1 MLFQNSK
8 HPIELKVTHLNKVYD
23 NRKEQLELATK
34 DSKSL
39 KRSLKKALA
48 EKFDNVKKSKDN
60 DKQGKVYVLDF
71 HGDIKASHVL
81 QLREEINALLTNS
94 NAGDEVVVR
103 LESGGGLVHSYGLAA
118 AQLAR
123 IKEAGLKLTVCVDKI
138 AASGGYMMACVAD
151 TILSAPFAVVGSI
164 GVVAQVPNFHDLLEK
179 HDIDV
184 DVFTAGKYKRTVTVF
199 GKNDDEDKQKFQE
212 ELEQTHALFKDFI
225 NTYRPQLDL
234 DEVAT
239 GEHWY
244 GSDALALKLVDKLQ
258 TSDSYLLEKI
268 QDQQVYALHSRQKP
282 TMAEKLG
289 FANTVKAG
297 VESLVKTG
305 VAVAVDTLA
314 EKLPEALMHL
324 EQRKNIN
331 L

>member
-23 NRKEQLELATK
+23 SRKEQLALVTK

-39 KRSLKKALA
+39 KGSLKKALA
-48 EKFDNVKKSKDN
+48 EKFDNAKKRKDSE
-60 DKQGKVYVLDF
+60 KGKVYVLDF
-71 HGDIKASHVL
+71 YGDIKASHVL

-94 NAGDEVVVR
+94 TAGDEVVVR

-123 IKEAGLKLTVCVDKI
+123 IKEAGLTLTVCVDKI

-151 TILSAPFAVVGSI
+151 TILAAPFAVVGSI
-164 GVVAQVPNFHDLLEK
+164 GVVAQIPNFHDLLEK

-199 GKNDDEDKQKFQE
+199 GKNDEEDKQKFQE
-212 ELEQTHALFKDFI
+212 ELEQTHVLFKDFI

-234 DEVAT
+234 EKVAT

-244 GSDALALKLVDKLQ
+244 GSDALALNLVDKLQ

-268 QDQQVYALHSRQKP
+268 KDQQVYALHSRQKP
-282 TMAEKLG
+282 TLAEKLG
-289 FANTVKAG
+289 FANSVQMG

-305 VAVAVDTLA
+305 VTVAVNTLA
-314 EKLPEALMHL
+314 EKLPEALTRL
-324 EQRKNIN
+324 EQTKKF
-331 L
+331 

>member
-23 NRKEQLELATK
+23 SRKEQLALVTK

-39 KRSLKKALA
+39 KGSLKKALA
-48 EKFDNVKKSKDN
+48 EKFDNAKKRKDSE
-60 DKQGKVYVLDF
+60 KGKVYVLDF

-94 NAGDEVVVR
+94 TAGDEVVVR

-123 IKEAGLKLTVCVDKI
+123 IKEAGLTLTVCVDKI

-151 TILSAPFAVVGSI
+151 TILAAPFAVVGSI
-164 GVVAQVPNFHDLLEK
+164 GVVAQIPNFHDLLEK

-199 GKNDDEDKQKFQE
+199 GKNDEEDKQKFQE
-212 ELEQTHALFKDFI
+212 ELEQTHVLFKDFI

-234 DEVAT
+234 EKVAT

-244 GSDALALKLVDKLQ
+244 GSDALALNLVDKLQ

-268 QDQQVYALHSRQKP
+268 KDQQVYALHSRQKP
-282 TMAEKLG
+282 TLAEKLG
-289 FANTVKAG
+289 FANSVQMG

-305 VAVAVDTLA
+305 VTVAVNTLA
-314 EKLPEALMHL
+314 EKLPEALTRL
-324 EQRKNIN
+324 EQTKKF
-331 L
+331 

>member
-23 NRKEQLELATK
+23 SRKEQLALVTK

-39 KRSLKKALA
+39 KGSLKKALA
-48 EKFDNVKKSKDN
+48 EKFDNAKKRKDSE
-60 DKQGKVYVLDF
+60 KGKVYVLDF

-94 NAGDEVVVR
+94 IAGDEVVVR

-123 IKEAGLKLTVCVDKI
+123 IKEAGLTLTVCVDKI

-151 TILSAPFAVVGSI
+151 TILAAPFAVVGSI
-164 GVVAQVPNFHDLLEK
+164 GVVAQIPNFHDLLEK

-199 GKNDDEDKQKFQE
+199 GKNDEEDKQKFQE
-212 ELEQTHALFKDFI
+212 ELEQTHVLFKDFI

-234 DEVAT
+234 EKVAT

-244 GSDALALKLVDKLQ
+244 GSDALALNLVDKLQ

-268 QDQQVYALHSRQKP
+268 KDQQVYALHSRQKP
-282 TMAEKLG
+282 TLAEKLG
-289 FANTVKAG
+289 LANSVQMG

-305 VAVAVDTLA
+305 VTVAVNTLA
-314 EKLPEALMHL
+314 EKLPEALTRL
-324 EQRKNIN
+324 EQTKKF
-331 L
+331 